1 MAVKILSVDDE
12 SDLELLLTQYCC
24 SLNTSEERF
33 ARENMSSL
41 LPITD

>member
-12 SDLELLLTQYCC
+12 SDLELLLT

>member
-12 SDLELLLTQYCC
+12 SDLELLLTQYF
-24 SLNTSEERF
+24 NTSEERF